1 MNIPATKHARIK
13 YRNGE
18 SGQLLTTERKE
29 TAFKIL
35 TLRDKKDSI
44 IHHNSEGEYLSGGV
58 EHDFDIVEV
67 EA

>member
-18 SGQLLTTERKE
+18 LGHLLTTERKE

-35 TLRDKKDSI
+35 TLRDKHDSI
-44 IHHNSEGEYLSGGV
+44 IYHNSEGEYLSGGV
-58 EHDFDIVEV
+58 AHDLDIAEIK
-67 EA
+67 